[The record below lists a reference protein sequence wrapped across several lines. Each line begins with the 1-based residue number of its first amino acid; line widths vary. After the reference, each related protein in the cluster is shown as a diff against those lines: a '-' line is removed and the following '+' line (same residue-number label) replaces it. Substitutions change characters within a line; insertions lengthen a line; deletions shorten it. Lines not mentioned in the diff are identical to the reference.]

1 MKIGSI
7 KRFISGALTIALL
20 ATSAAVPVYAEDST
34 EEAIEL
40 STEEEEAVE
49 ELSTEEVVEELSTE
63 VIEEEQ
69 STEELATE
77 EDSIEESTEEDPIE
91 ESTGESIEEPTSAVD
106 DEIIEVETDTK
117 TANGFEYPTCVGTK
131 KLVVGKT
138 YTVKLGKN
146 EEYWFN
152 NIPLSD
158 DNNAYFAVLTQPSG
172 TDYEKMNDICAFVV
186 EGTWSDYKSM
196 SDAGAKQITKG
207 DFAFSPMRA

>member
-91 ESTGESIEEPTSAVD
+91 ESTGESIEEPTSAID
-106 DEIIEVETDTK
+106 DEIIEVETNTK
-117 TANGFEYPTCVGTK
+117 TARNVRKCAGVQ

-158 DNNAYFAVLTQPSG
+158 DNNTYFAVLTQPSG
-172 TDYEKMNDICAFVV
+172 TDYEKTNDICAFVV
-186 EGTWSDYKSM
+186 EGTWSDYWSAV
-196 SDAGAKQITKG
+196 DAGTKQITKG

>member
-1 MKIGSI
+1 MKIGSV

-20 ATSAAVPVYAEDST
+20 ATSAAAPVYADDST

-40 STEEEEAVE
+40 STKEEEAVE
-49 ELSTEEVVEELSTE
+49 ELSTEEEEVVEELSTE

-69 STEELATE
+69 PTEDAKEEATE
-77 EDSIEESTEEDPIE
+77 EDSIEEAT
-91 ESTGESIEEPTSAVD
+91 TSAID

-117 TANGFEYPTCVGTK
+117 TARNVRKCAGVQ

-158 DNNAYFAVLTQPSG
+158 DNNTYFAVLTQPSG
-172 TDYEKMNDICAFVV
+172 TDYEKTNDICAFVV
-186 EGTWSDYKSM
+186 EGTWSDYWSM
-196 SDAGAKQITKG
+196 RDAGAKQITNG
-207 DFAFSPMRA
+207 DFAFSLMRV